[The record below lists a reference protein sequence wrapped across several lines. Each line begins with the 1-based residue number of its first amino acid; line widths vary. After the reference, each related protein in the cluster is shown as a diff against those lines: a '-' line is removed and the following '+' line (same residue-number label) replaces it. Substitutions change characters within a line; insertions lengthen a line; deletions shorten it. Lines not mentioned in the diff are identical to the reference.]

1 MTGEDSVTIL
11 MTAIPEAQRPKRPA
25 GYGFIGGAGSLLRFD
40 PEGYTFEQPLTI
52 VLSYADVDP
61 QPDPTKLEI
70 VRWSDDG
77 IGTIITEILD
87 GIVDE
92 VAKTISVTVTG
103 FSDYGIME
111 NVGVGSMQQSKT

>member
-1 MTGEDSVTIL
+1 MPAAGLNAFRCTVTFTPSEVEVTGVV
-11 MTAIPEAQRPKRPA
+11 A
-25 GYGFIGGAGSLLRFD
+25 GEWHD
-40 PEGYTFEQPLTI
+40 PEGYTSEQPLTI

-61 QPDPTKLEI
+61 QPDPTKPEI

-77 IGTIITEILD
+77 IGTITTEILD

-103 FSDYGIME
+103 FSDYEIME